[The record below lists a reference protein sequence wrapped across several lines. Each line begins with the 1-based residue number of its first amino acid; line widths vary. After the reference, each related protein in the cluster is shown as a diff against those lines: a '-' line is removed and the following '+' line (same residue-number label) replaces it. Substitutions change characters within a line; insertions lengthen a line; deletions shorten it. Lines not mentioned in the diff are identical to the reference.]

1 MAGRKKSS
9 KGKTYTQRLAQVAT
23 MGMPAPVQQVA
34 TSRLGSKLLLI
45 IVPILIATGVI
56 TISFSGGL
64 PSVTFNRDRA
74 EAVGRD
80 LSTEAMRAA
89 ERIRQSSDPTY
100 R

>member
-9 KGKTYTQRLAQVAT
+9 RGKTYTQRIAQVAT
-23 MGMPAPVQQVA
+23 MGMPAPVQKVA
-34 TSRLGSKLLLI
+34 TSRLGSRLLLI
-45 IVPILIATGVI
+45 LVPALIATGVI
-56 TISFSGGL
+56 SISFSGGF

-89 ERIRQSSDPTY
+89 ERMRQSSDPTY